1 MPRAA
6 GGHTPCMLE
15 SLTDAV
21 SGSPVTYLVV
31 LALVAGD
38 AVIPLLPGESS
49 VVAAAVLAS
58 QGELNVWLIGLAA
71 FAGAFL
77 GDLAMYALGRRVG
90 PGLIERHAHEG
101 SRAERVRWAQDQ
113 LDRRG
118 VALIAAAQ
126 FVPGGR
132 NVVMIVAGSLHFPLR
147 RFLAAEAVGAAAWAS
162 FQTAIGYFGG
172 RLVDDTLVALV
183 VSVAIAI
190 AFGALIELADRLRRR
205 GAEA

>member
-1 MPRAA
+1 
-6 GGHTPCMLE
+6 MLE

-90 PGLIERHAHEG
+90 PGLIEGHAPEG